1 MVKWVCGKEGHRD
14 PKWYAL
20 HGRKRKPRPES
31 REGCLAMIRVN
42 FDPCTRKWIVKDF
55 YSSHKHDLVPSKHIQ
70 FLHSHRDVKEGDKI
84 FFESLHSVGVS
95 TRHIV
100 ELCKEQHG
108 GFQKMGYTPKDV
120 ENAIQALRKNV
131 ILGGDANTT
140 LGYLA
145 GRREADPGFVYNYT
159 VSENKQLGN
168 LFWSDAISRSDY
180 GYFGDVLAFDACYKL
195 HKYNNPL
202 VMLIGV
208 NHHHQSVIFGGA
220 FLENERNESYIWL
233 LQTFLQC
240 MGGKKPVS
248 VITDGDKAMRHAIG
262 EVFPEAAHRLCS
274 WHIDRNA
281 GAQKLSPEF
290 MSGLNGFMK
299 NRISIEEFEQKWQIL
314 VKKTGLDTHSWVKN
328 LYEDRHLWCEAYL
341 KENFFGGMTTT
352 SRCEG
357 MNSTI
362 KREELR
368 YETSYLLL
376 EPTTIDGD
384 IEIFKLHR
392 WPKSSRIRIVEYNTK
407 SNSIKCSCFLL
418 ESLGIPCRHI
428 LNVVKLRKM
437 SAIPSACF
445 SDRWLKKAKV
455 KGSADVT
462 ATSLGNKLIET
473 MRYGSL
479 ISQCYK
485 LCEFA
490 KKNGECFEN
499 TMSSIARA
507 ITAALTY
514 DDCNRQAKR
523 KFGDIK
529 DPDVVRTK
537 GTAADTG
544 NKRMRKRKCGICRE
558 EGHTRATCPSIKSL
572 NLDSCKIGDEGLA
585 NLSGEGGQNVYAS
598 DIYFGFQP
606 GELSPPKD

>member
-1 MVKWVCGKEGHRD
+1 MEYLADTEVFYNAYAKQVGFSIRKRDVRKSRGGEVLMVKWVCGKEGHRD

-362 KREELR
+362 KR
-368 YETSYLLL
+368 
-376 EPTTIDGD
+376 
-384 IEIFKLHR
+384 
-392 WPKSSRIRIVEYNTK
+392 
-407 SNSIKCSCFLL
+407 
-418 ESLGIPCRHI
+418 
-428 LNVVKLRKM
+428 
-437 SAIPSACF
+437 
-445 SDRWLKKAKV
+445 
-455 KGSADVT
+455 
-462 ATSLGNKLIET
+462 
-473 MRYGSL
+473 
-479 ISQCYK
+479 
-485 LCEFA
+485 
-490 KKNGECFEN
+490 
-499 TMSSIARA
+499 
-507 ITAALTY
+507 
-514 DDCNRQAKR
+514 QAKR